1 MGTGE
6 LSSGRRGTASVSAT
20 GSVALVAVVALV
32 ALALAGC
39 GADVER
45 TEAGRAAD
53 AFTGAGGGDTRVAC
67 DRLAPRTL
75 EVLEQEGA
83 PCREALADAGL
94 TDAGERLEV
103 TVAGH
108 SAQVRYARD
117 TVFLALFDD
126 GWRVTA
132 AGCRRD
138 SPDPA
143 VPYDCTVDGR

>member
-6 LSSGRRGTASVSAT
+6 PSSGSRGTASVSAT
-20 GSVALVAVVALV
+20 GSVVLVVVVALV
-32 ALALAGC
+32 ALALGGC
-39 GADVER
+39 GAGVER
-45 TEAGRAAD
+45 TEAGRTAD
-53 AFTGAGGGDTRVAC
+53 AFTRAGGDDTLTAC

-75 EVLEQEGA
+75 EVLEQEGT
-83 PCREALADAGL
+83 PCRQALAEAGL
-94 TDAGERLEV
+94 PDAGERLEV

-108 SAQVRYARD
+108 SAQVRYAQD

-143 VPYDCTVDGR
+143 VPYDCAVDGG